1 MFLKG
6 CLYTMDNPRKD
17 IQYLVLQSFNRLR
30 NNQSEISDLYQ
41 DWIPELEL
49 EFKSNNLKATDT
61 FLPSYNMN
69 LFLAVLYHYK
79 LFSKNPL

>member
-6 CLYTMDNPRKD
+6 RLYTMDNPHKD

-41 DWIPELEL
+41 DWIPELVRIQE
-49 EFKSNNLKATDT
+49 
-61 FLPSYNMN
+61 
-69 LFLAVLYHYK
+69 
-79 LFSKNPL
+79 